1 MKFRPALLGLS
12 LAMSALALTA
22 CATSGPRTVT
32 DQARPHAVGE
42 GSPVSVRW
50 GDPAQFAELRYSQNR
65 RLSAEGDWV
74 VELADY
80 MQEKL
85 VKAVPPGERV
95 DVEILDIQRAG
106 QYEWLHSQTDDVRVL
121 RDVYPPRM
129 TLQFSHKDAN
139 GKVIAEGQRKIS
151 DLAYLQTQPPFPTS
165 DTLRYDK
172 RLIDT
177 WIRRE
182 FK

>member
-1 MKFRPALLGLS
+1 MRARHVSIAALL
-12 LAMSALALTA
+12 LALSA
-22 CATSGPRTVT
+22 CATGPRTVT
-32 DQARPHAVGE
+32 DPARPHAVGE
-42 GSPVSVRW
+42 GTAIHVRW
-50 GDPAQFAELRYSQNR
+50 GDPLQFSDLRYSQNR

-85 VKAVPPGERV
+85 ARAVPAGDRV

-106 QYEWLHSQTDDVRVL
+106 QYEWLNSRTDDVRVL

-129 TLQFSHKDAN
+129 TLQFKHTGADGSVR
-139 GKVIAEGQRKIS
+139 GEGERKLA
-151 DLAYLQTQPPFPTS
+151 DLAYLQSPPPFPSS
-165 DTLRYDK
+165 DPLRYDK

>member
-1 MKFRPALLGLS
+1 MTTRPVLFALL
-12 LAMSALALTA
+12 LALTA
-22 CATSGPRTVT
+22 CATGGPRTVT
-32 DQARPHAVGE
+32 DQARPHAVGQD
-42 GSPVSVRW
+42 SAISVRW

-65 RLSAEGDWV
+65 RLAAQGDWV

-85 VKAVPPGERV
+85 AKAVPAGESV

-106 QYEWLHSQTDDVRVL
+106 QYEWLYSQTDDVRVL

-129 TLQFSHKDAN
+129 TLQFSRKDAS
-139 GKVIAEGQRKIS
+139 GAVIAEGERKIA
-151 DLAYLQTQPPFPTS
+151 DLAYLQSPAPFPSS
-165 DTLRYDK
+165 DPLRYDK

>member
-1 MKFRPALLGLS
+1 MSTRPVLLALL
-12 LAMSALALTA
+12 MALTA
-22 CATSGPRTVT
+22 CATGGPRNVT
-32 DQARPHAVGE
+32 DQARPRAVGE
-42 GSPVSVRW
+42 GTAVSVTW

-65 RLSAEGDWV
+65 RLAAQGDWV

-80 MQEKL
+80 MQERLAK
-85 VKAVPPGERV
+85 VVPAGERV

-106 QYEWLHSQTDDVRVL
+106 QYEWFLSQTDDVRVL

-129 TLQFSHKDAN
+129 TLQFSRKDAS
-139 GKVIAEGQRKIS
+139 GAVIAEGERKIA
-151 DLAYLQTQPPFPTS
+151 DLAYLQSPGPFPTT
-165 DTLRYDK
+165 DPLRYDK
-172 RLIDT
+172 RLIDR